1 MGGFPIHG
9 GTISL
14 YIYIDTWTL
23 IAVDSCEKKTMNGG
37 FDYDNK
43 NHKGIYI
50 YMVVVSLFFLLLF
63 LLPINHHYCFY

>member
-50 YMVVVSLFFLLLF
+50 
-63 LLPINHHYCFY
+63 

>member
-1 MGGFPIHG
+1 MVERSP
-9 GTISL
+9 

-50 YMVVVSLFFLLLF
+50 Y
-63 LLPINHHYCFY
+63 I